1 MIQKEKEQEKMID
14 PLWRLGIVVILIMV
28 ESFITFMESAL
39 NKANVS
45 FFEKKVEEEQDKKAE
60 IVLELLKHENWY
72 INTAQIVRTTINL
85 VIGAIYSAQLV
96 IYAKLAGDYFG
107 KITTT
112 LGFEYVF
119 LVLFTILLILTVML
133 FGLVMP
139 GRLAGKSP
147 ELTAY
152 KTINSMI
159 FFIKIGKPFIVII
172 NGAMKIVLAMLQI
185 KPEELEDNVTEEE
198 IISIVNEGSRQGV
211 LEENEVEMISNIIEF
226 AEKEARDV
234 MTHRKKV
241 VSINCKMSIEE
252 ALKFMLE
259 EQYSRFPLYENRKD
273 NVIGILH
280 LKDVTQ
286 YYVEGKNLDV
296 ALKTLAR
303 EPYFVPD
310 TQDLDVLFENMQSK
324 KIHMAIVVD
333 EYGQMA
339 GIVAME
345 DIIEE
350 IVGNIFDEYD
360 IDERT
365 IIKQGNGR
373 YIIKGLATID
383 DIEDELGIEVEPK
396 EFETLNGFLVYL
408 LGHLP
413 ANKEKAVLFYK
424 GYRFHILDANNN
436 MIRTVKVVKETQKKI
451 KDVEKK

>member
-1 MIQKEKEQEKMID
+1 MID
-14 PLWRLGIVVILIMV
+14 PLWRLGIVVILIIV

-39 NKANVS
+39 SKANAS

-85 VIGAIYSAQLV
+85 IIGAIYSAQLV
-96 IYAKLAGDYFG
+96 IYSKMAGDYFG
-107 KITTT
+107 ENTTT
-112 LGFEYVF
+112 LGFECVF
-119 LVLFTILLILTVML
+119 LVLFTILLILIVML

-139 GRLAGKSP
+139 GRLAGKNP

-152 KTINSMI
+152 KTINSMT
-159 FFIKIGKPFIVII
+159 FFIKIGKPFIILI

-273 NVIGILH
+273 NVVGILH
-280 LKDVTQ
+280 LKDVM
-286 YYVEGKNLDV
+286 Y
-296 ALKTLAR
+296 
-303 EPYFVPD
+303 
-310 TQDLDVLFENMQSK
+310 
-324 KIHMAIVVD
+324 
-333 EYGQMA
+333 
-339 GIVAME
+339 
-345 DIIEE
+345 
-350 IVGNIFDEYD
+350 
-360 IDERT
+360 
-365 IIKQGNGR
+365 
-373 YIIKGLATID
+373 
-383 DIEDELGIEVEPK
+383 
-396 EFETLNGFLVYL
+396 
-408 LGHLP
+408 
-413 ANKEKAVLFYK
+413 
-424 GYRFHILDANNN
+424 HI
-436 MIRTVKVVKETQKKI
+436 
-451 KDVEKK
+451 